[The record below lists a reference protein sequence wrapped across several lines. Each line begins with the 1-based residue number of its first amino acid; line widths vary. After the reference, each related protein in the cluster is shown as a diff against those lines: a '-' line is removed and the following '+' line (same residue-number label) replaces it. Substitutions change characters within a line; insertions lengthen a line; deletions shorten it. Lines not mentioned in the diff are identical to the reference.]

1 MPEPL
6 ILGRYRLGELLGAG
20 GAARVHQAHDELLG
34 VDRAVKILHRRADDQ
49 TRARLV
55 REAQLMA
62 TLRHPGVL
70 HVYDM
75 GVCEEGDFV
84 VMDLAEGGS
93 LADRMD
99 REGPLSPAM
108 AVAYTLRVL
117 SALQAAHEA
126 GIVHRDVKPQNILL
140 DHEGQALLADFGI
153 ARAPQTEDLR
163 TTRTSAGLGSMCFM
177 APEQRLDARSAGP
190 AADIYAAGC
199 TLYALL
205 CEQTPID
212 LFTAEPDSER
222 WLAIPPDLRPIL
234 VKATRLKPADRF
246 ASAADM
252 AGALAQLNRVD
263 AAGSVIGGRP
273 SPLAAT
279 REPTQVAPPPRA
291 AGRSRWALGGGL
303 VLLLGLFI
311 IGVQMTDRPTQA
323 PVAKPEPPIQLRD
336 PPPDP
341 KPSVTG
347 IEPTTAPPAVASQ
360 PTPPKATPRAPK
372 APPQDPVGSSAVA
385 GTWSASLNGRP
396 ATIRLSGDSASLEG
410 TVTTY
415 LNASDPRGLTVK
427 VAGSYD
433 KAQSVVHLRDRDE
446 TPGAGTYTL
455 HLSSDL
461 STFSGSFDRLD
472 GTYKVPLTGTHDP
485 Q

>member
-117 SALQAAHEA
+117 SALQAAHDA

-347 IEPTTAPPAVASQ
+347 IEPTTA
-360 PTPPKATPRAPK
+360 
-372 APPQDPVGSSAVA
+372 
-385 GTWSASLNGRP
+385 SASLNGRP